1 MATAILKNLRRTY
14 HPSKTFDDDL
24 AAFAQLAKTENWS
37 FSGINA
43 ATIAQDA
50 IDQRN
55 ERAAHDAAEGQF
67 DKLHETFGLAQQAR
81 HERFSAALN
90 AARGAFR
97 NDKAVLA
104 QLERFRRRVSRSSKT
119 ATSVPQVSGPT
130 EFEATVVSPTHS

>member
-1 MATAILKNLRRTY
+1 MSTVSLKNLKRTY

-24 AAFAQLAKTENWS
+24 DAFAQLAKTENWS

-43 ATIAQDA
+43 AAIEQDA

-67 DKLHETFGLAQQAR
+67 DKLHQTFGLAQQAR

-90 AARGAFR
+90 AVRGAFR
-97 NDKAVLA
+97 NDKAVIA
-104 QLERFRRRVSRSSKT
+104 QLERFRRCVSHRSKP
-119 ATSVPQVSGPT
+119 AAAKVKIG
-130 EFEATVVSPTHS
+130 

>member
-1 MATAILKNLRRTY
+1 MTTVSRKNLRRTY

-24 AAFAQLAKTENWS
+24 DAFAQLAKAENWS
-37 FSGINA
+37 FSGVNA
-43 ATIAQDA
+43 AAIEQDS

-55 ERAAHDAAEGQF
+55 ERAAHDAAEGEF

-97 NDKAVLA
+97 NDKAVIA
-104 QLERFRRRVSRSSKT
+104 QLDRFRRRASHPSKPAT
-119 ATSVPQVSGPT
+119 AKIKNG
-130 EFEATVVSPTHS
+130 